1 MSRFAMSPPKLMK
14 HQLKSRA
21 FLKTRKRVLDFSD
34 AGTGKTPVHIT
45 DFADRRKKRNGK
57 CMLVLAPK
65 SLLKSAWGNDIR
77 KFAPELT
84 YSIAW
89 AENRDEAF
97 KANADVY
104 ITNIDAAV
112 WLAQQK
118 ASFFKKFDSLVID
131 ESTTIKHRT
140 SGRSKAV
147 KKIVK
152 YFEWRRALSGTP
164 VSNGICDIW
173 HQAYI
178 VDDGARLGKAFF
190 AFQKATCIPEDNGG
204 FVKWVDKD
212 GIEPVVGALLE
223 DITIRNK
230 FEDCVDIP
238 PNHQFSVSFALT
250 ESHRE
255 LYEELREQKTVANKG
270 RSVTAINGAVL
281 YSKLLQCAS
290 GAAYADPLNEASSYT
305 LLDTGRYELVNDL
318 VEARDHSIVFFSWA
332 HQRDELIK
340 SAKARKLKFEMID
353 GTVTR
358 KGERERITEAYQRGE
373 YQVLYANAQTIGHG
387 LTLTKG
393 TRTIFASPTPNL
405 EHFLQAYKRIY
416 RITQKQKTETIMV
429 IAEGTIDEYVWEQCQ
444 KKNVKQS
451 DLLTYLEN

>member
-1 MSRFAMSPPKLMK
+1 MSPPKLMK

>member
-1 MSRFAMSPPKLMK
+1 MSSPKLMK

-21 FLKTRKRVLDFSD
+21 FLKTRRRVLDFSD

-131 ESTTIKHRT
+131 ESTAIKHRT

-164 VSNGICDIW
+164 MSNGICDIW

-190 AFQKATCIPEDNGG
+190 AFQKATCVPEDNGG
-204 FVKWVDKD
+204 FLKWVDKD

-255 LYEELREQKTVANKG
+255 LYEELREQKTVANNG

-318 VEARDHSIVFFSWA
+318 VEAREHSIVFFSWA

-451 DLLTYLEN
+451 DLLAYLEN